1 MEPELY
7 TELSMLK
14 NAMEGADYSLAALK
28 EKMCTYKAFFP
39 QVTRLVHLLLV
50 IPATSATAER
60 SFSSLRKIKTYLP
73 TTMKQERL
81 NHLMMIYIH
90 QDRKINIKQTMS
102 EFISCN
108 KERIQTFGAP
118 TL

>member
-1 MEPELY
+1 MNHSLYTDIENLLLSAAKGENTSWCNEIITTMYFKDDLVEPELY
-7 TELSMLK
+7 TEFSMLK

-60 SFSSLRKIKTYLP
+60 SFSSLRKIKTYLR

-81 NHLMMIYIH
+81 
-90 QDRKINIKQTMS
+90 K
-102 EFISCN
+102 
-108 KERIQTFGAP
+108 
-118 TL
+118 